1 MTDFWLLVFRALP
14 ELGGQLNE
22 WPQIFRKRPFCWF
35 RLNFCSWP
43 IVRIPTPCPIAA
55 VAFSGW
61 LVWRLN
67 PDRLFPA
74 ICRPWPL
81 ILSGH
86 PEDWFALK
94 PAGQP
99 TEVPRP
105 KLTLALRLES
115 GSNMAVTCRSAIN
128 CLERQFPYPTN
139 SNSRPNSDLHNFG
152 LAMTGFALL
161 LLFRAIAE
169 CELLGQK

>member
-105 KLTLALRLES
+105 IQTFVRQGSTVRNAQTFRPWYSPETKTKRVQKPLRNSQILT
-115 GSNMAVTCRSAIN
+115 MASVSSS
-128 CLERQFPYPTN
+128 Q
-139 SNSRPNSDLHNFG
+139 
-152 LAMTGFALL
+152 
-161 LLFRAIAE
+161 
-169 CELLGQK
+169 